1 MRTRTSFLVL
11 FLMLM
16 MSGGFAR
23 AENWLQGQVLEH
35 HGGTKKPAAG
45 AQIWIVNVGNP
56 YLTQFDGGYR
66 VLVPD
71 AIRIGQTLAL
81 YVKRKGWAIATPMA
95 GKVQL
100 SPELT
105 SDIVLAP
112 EASPEFLSPAQ
123 LDKILE
129 ILPEKLKKQV
139 TPNGK
144 DGEVDPV
151 RVVKEY
157 AATHGLPEQE
167 VRVKVEELVKQYE
180 QSGDRG
186 KQCLAAIYNKHL
198 KQAATCRQQNTIS
211 KLDLL
216 KMKRQEVETLSR
228 SLQKSDAPREH
239 GVAGRFLAVIRVLAD
254 STPVLWTDARR
265 DRPGLFLASGRPTT
279 TTDPVQLEEARR
291 QLIHLTEDVVEDFRL
306 AGHAYYTN
314 YEFDQALADYQEGL
328 RYVSQQEMPTLW
340 ATLMID
346 IGNTQRHIAVRSEEE
361 ALHQNLRAA
370 AVALRDACTVYSKKD
385 FPELWAKIQNNLG
398 SALQEDG
405 ERTSGPEGAKLLRE
419 ADEAYRKAQ
428 SVAPSQ
434 TP

>member
-1 MRTRTSFLVL
+1 MAL
-11 FLMLM
+11 FLMLTL
-16 MSGGFAR
+16 SGGFAH

-35 HGGTKKPAAG
+35 HGGTKKPAVG

-56 YLTQFDGGYR
+56 YMTQSDGGYR

-71 AIRIGQTLAL
+71 AIRVGQTIAL
-81 YVKRKGWAIATPMA
+81 YVKRKGWAIAIPLA

-105 SDIVLAP
+105 SDIVLVP
-112 EASPEFLSPAQ
+112 ETSPIFLSAAQ
-123 LDKILE
+123 FDKLLE
-129 ILPEKLKKQV
+129 SLPEKLKKQV

-144 DGEVDPV
+144 EGDVDPTQ
-151 RVVKEY
+151 VVKEY
-157 AATHGLPEQE
+157 AATHSLPEQE
-167 VRVKVEELVKQYE
+167 VRAKVEELVRQYE
-180 QSGDRG
+180 QSADRG
-186 KQCLAAIYNKHL
+186 KQCLAAIYNKYL
-198 KQAATCRQQNTIS
+198 TQAATCRQQNTIN

-216 KMKRQEVETLSR
+216 KRKNQEVDALSR
-228 SLQKSDAPREH
+228 TIRKTETPREPRI
-239 GVAGRFLAVIRVLAD
+239 AGRFMTVIRVSAE
-254 STPVLWTDARR
+254 STPISWTDSRHN
-265 DRPGLFLASGRPTT
+265 RPEVFLSGELPTKT
-279 TTDPVQLEEARR
+279 ADPAQLEEAKR
-291 QLIHLTEDVVEDFRL
+291 QLIQLTEDVVEDFRL
-306 AGHAYYTN
+306 AGHAYYAD
-314 YEFDQALADYQEGL
+314 YQFDQALAAYQEGL
-328 RYVSQQEMPTLW
+328 QHVSKQEMPTLW

-361 ALHQNLRAA
+361 GLHQHFRAA

-385 FPELWAKIQNNLG
+385 FPELWAKIQHNLG
-398 SALQEDG
+398 NALQEDG

>member
-1 MRTRTSFLVL
+1 MRTRTSLIVL
-11 FLMLM
+11 ALMFM

-23 AENWLQGQVLEH
+23 AENWLQGQVLEQQ
-35 HGGTKKPAAG
+35 GSTKKPAAG

-56 YLTQFDGGYR
+56 YLTQSDGGYR

-71 AIRIGQTLAL
+71 AIRIGQTIAL
-81 YVKRKGWAIATPMA
+81 YVKRKGWAIATPVA

-123 LDKILE
+123 FHKLLE
-129 ILPEKLKKQV
+129 SLPEKLKKQV
-139 TPNGK
+139 TPKGK
-144 DGEVDPV
+144 EGEVDPV
-151 RVVKEY
+151 QVVKEY

-167 VRVKVEELVKQYE
+167 VRAKVEALVRQYE
-180 QSGDRG
+180 QSGDLG
-186 KQCLAAIYNKHL
+186 KQCLAAMYTKHL
-198 KQAATCRQQNTIS
+198 KQAAMCRQQNTIS

-216 KMKRQEVETLSR
+216 KRKSQEVETLSR
-228 SLQKSDAPREH
+228 SLQKSEAPREQ
-239 GVAGRFLAVIRVLAD
+239 GVAGRFLAVIRVLAE
-254 STPVLWTDARR
+254 SKPVLWTDSRHDQPR
-265 DRPGLFLASGRPTT
+265 LFLASELPTKT
-279 TTDPVQLEEARR
+279 ADPAQLEEAKR
-291 QLIHLTEDVVEDFRL
+291 QLVQLTEDVVEDFRL
-306 AGHAYYTN
+306 AGHAYYAN
-314 YEFDQALADYQEGL
+314 YEFDQALAAYQEGL
-328 RYVSQQEMPTLW
+328 RYVSKQEMPTLW

-346 IGNTQRHIAVRSEEE
+346 IGNTQRHIAVRSEEA

-398 SALQEDG
+398 NTLQEDG
-405 ERTSGPEGAKLLRE
+405 ERTSGPESVKLLRE

-428 SVAPSQ
+428 SVSPSQ